1 MAALPGLQKFK
12 VMSLAVTSD
21 WVVLATLVAGTGLGA
36 LIDLRTRRVPNAVT
50 GALAV
55 AGCGLAIGGWS
66 GVTVGASLL
75 GLGLG
80 LVLMLPAH
88 VFGATGAGDVKL
100 FAAVGA
106 VVGVDHVVRA
116 FLYALVAGGVL
127 ALVVAAVRRNLRQT
141 LAGTARLLA
150 TGGGAA
156 ADIEHPARHNR
167 FAYAPAIAVGAVLA
181 ALGV

>member
-1 MAALPGLQKFK
+1 VTSSSDTIVLAALLAGGGL
-12 VMSLAVTSD
+12 A
-21 WVVLATLVAGTGLGA
+21 AA
-36 LIDLRTRRVPNAVT
+36 IDLRTRRVPNVLTGCLALTGCALAVT
-50 GALAV
+50 GA
-55 AGCGLAIGGWS
+55 S

-80 LVLMLPAH
+80 LALMLPAH

-106 VVGVDHVVRA
+106 VVGVDRVIHA

-127 ALVVAAVRRNLRQT
+127 AIVVAVARRNLKQT
-141 LAGTARLLA
+141 LAGTARLVA
-150 TGGGAA
+150 TGGSSA